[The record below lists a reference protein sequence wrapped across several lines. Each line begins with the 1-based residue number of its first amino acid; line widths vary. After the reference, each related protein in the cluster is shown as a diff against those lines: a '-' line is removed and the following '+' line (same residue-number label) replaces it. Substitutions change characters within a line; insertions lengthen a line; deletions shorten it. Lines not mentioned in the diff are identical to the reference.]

1 MWPCKA
7 CLSAPE
13 RAILAIGRMNVS
25 MMSGLRVF
33 ALSAL
38 LAASPVLPSLSE
50 APRPVAVAGGEVEA
64 RFAQALARPAARGTG
79 RSFDGAQL
87 QSLFG
92 EAAALTFAD
101 GGYDSASGAHRLK
114 GVTLTLPGGQPE
126 TLLTADEARIWNLD
140 TAALAARM
148 RGERLGE
155 TLRIFDRI
163 ELTGVKFDL
172 SDYTATVTDAVNA
185 ALDEPATRTTESST
199 MQVGTLALGGF
210 TLHPWTYQAVAG
222 EEEGLAAMR
231 VVSAFARSFSLDT
244 MLFLDAVNEQ
254 TMGDAEL
261 TGTMVARYPRQLVYG
276 YDRGKIGGAVQTDVT
291 FDGSFDGTVS
301 QTGEY
306 IPEGFSLS
314 GRSALGSW
322 TGADFSR
329 LLEWG
334 EKGEMPPVT
343 ERKLWNLGAYILEDT
358 SIALSGAPVL
368 EIGKMEFTATKFSWF
383 LPEEV
388 QVRHENVAMDLGSFL
403 DVAASLDP
411 EAAEAA
417 EGPSLRE
424 IAAMLDKVGLS
435 RISGDGAFTLRWN
448 PETGATLLENSG
460 TTDGLFSGVTRL
472 EVTLPAYAELI
483 PVFGADGQTFDEAAF
498 DALMEDRMIVKQAST
513 RLTDMGG
520 LNTLAALTIEMAKSG
535 AFDDPMMANFATATP
550 ETVRMFAS
558 GLVMLGSASMTKEF
572 PQATLWAS
580 MLSQFLT
587 GGGTFEVSATPKPE
601 LFEQTGLASGGMS
614 ALAPGVLA
622 DMLGISVK
630 HEPAAAGTGSR

>member
-1 MWPCKA
+1 M
-7 CLSAPE
+7 
-13 RAILAIGRMNVS
+13 S

-50 APRPVAVAGGEVEA
+50 APRPVAAADDTLEA
-64 RFAQALARPAARGTG
+64 LFAQALARPTARGAAAAG
-79 RSFDGAQL
+79 SLDAAQL

-92 EAAALTFAD
+92 DAAALTFTD
-101 GGYDSASGAHRLK
+101 GGYDSASGAHRLR

-148 RGERLGE
+148 RGERLSE

-163 ELTGVKFDL
+163 ELKGVNLDL
-172 SDYTATVTDAVNA
+172 SDYTDTVTDAVNA
-185 ALDEPATRTTESST
+185 ALDTPSTRTTESST

-210 TLHPWTYQAVAG
+210 TLHPWTHEAVAG
-222 EEEGLAAMR
+222 EEEGVAAMR
-231 VVSAFARSFSLDT
+231 VLSAFARSFSLDT

-254 TMGDAEL
+254 TIGDAEL
-261 TGTMVARYPRQLVYG
+261 TGTVVARYPRQLVYG
-276 YDRGKIGGAVQTDVT
+276 YDRGKLGGAVQTDVT

-334 EKGEMPPVT
+334 EKGETPPVT
-343 ERKLWNLGAYILEDT
+343 ERDLWNLGSYILEDT
-358 SIALSGAPVL
+358 AIALSGAPVL
-368 EIGKMEFTATKFSWF
+368 EIGKLEFTATKFSWF

-388 QVRHENVAMDLGSFL
+388 QVKHENVMMDLGRFL

-411 EAAEAA
+411 EAAETA

-424 IAAMLDKVGLS
+424 ISEMLGKVGLS
-435 RISGDGAFTLRWN
+435 RFSGDSVLSFRWN
-448 PETGATLLENSG
+448 PETGVTVLENAG
-460 TTDGLFSGVTRL
+460 TTNGLFSGVTRV
-472 EVTLPAYAELI
+472 EATLPAYAELI
-483 PVFGADGQTFDEAAF
+483 PVFGLDGQTFDEAAL
-498 DALMEDRMIVKQAST
+498 DALMEERMTVQQVST

-520 LNTLAALTIEMAKSG
+520 LNKFAALTIEIAKAG
-535 AFDDPMMANFATATP
+535 AFDDPMIANFATATP

-558 GLVMLGSASMTKEF
+558 GLVMLGSTSMTKEL

-614 ALAPGVLA
+614 ELTSADLVELLGV
-622 DMLGISVK
+622 IVK
-630 HEPAAAGTGSR
+630 HTPAPSGARSR